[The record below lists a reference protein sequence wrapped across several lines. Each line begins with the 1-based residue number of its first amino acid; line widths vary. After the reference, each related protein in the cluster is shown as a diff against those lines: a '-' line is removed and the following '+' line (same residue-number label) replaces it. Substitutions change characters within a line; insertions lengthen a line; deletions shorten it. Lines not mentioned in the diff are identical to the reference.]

1 MGRKSRRGK
10 TALEALHNVE
20 GGRVKKSQKAPTS
33 QETAAT
39 QKIKSSSPNEP
50 PQLPA
55 KDEMGWTPEIRDYVN
70 RSFAPINVA
79 SGITGEQIGTK
90 LKNIITKAT
99 QNGKLYTTNWKS
111 LQLPHQMIQGDRTGS
126 LLAITSLSS
135 SHSVSTG
142 AGSIKSAPAQEN
154 VESSSKVRLSSTKQ
168 SQPPKCVI
176 LDEDQWHPSK
186 LTPNLTRLGFS
197 KGFEAFNIKDLSE
210 SSKGLPHLCN
220 PAHGRRPL
228 SFFTHCPKI
237 HTLSITGNDKGKGN
251 IKGLALLEL
260 KKDKEMAKQLRKL
273 DLVDQQSL
281 DHKYLKSV
289 GTARKQLVITE
300 GDSSEKSYD
309 FGSISTWKGGKLK
322 LDNSSFD
329 DWF

>member
-154 VESSSKVRLSSTKQ
+154 VESSSKV
-168 SQPPKCVI
+168 
-176 LDEDQWHPSK
+176 
-186 LTPNLTRLGFS
+186 
-197 KGFEAFNIKDLSE
+197 
-210 SSKGLPHLCN
+210 
-220 PAHGRRPL
+220 